1 MRCNKNQPS
10 NLGSSETTRE
20 APQSIQLI
28 IYDKL
33 GKPDHIQ
40 NIDKYFLQWFVGFSE
55 GDGSFEQSK
64 KAFIIN
70 KKDPKLLFRIKNKLG
85 FGSVYQ
91 TTNCSIWRY
100 SVTGQTNCLRL
111 YYLFNGNLTLQKTID
126 KFQKWAIRL
135 APKTSVQKIKLI
147 VRLDNGWLA
156 GFIEA
161 EGGFY
166 GRVRKKSQMKL
177 GYQFQKKFYL
187 TQKGEQDVLHQIL
200 FLLKSNTKIYTF
212 EQNNKTY
219 SRIDISS
226 FDSHELLLNYLS
238 RFPIFGIKNVSICIW
253 RKMHGRQDRNEHLT
267 AIGLK
272 KIRNLCHLLKKNNQR
287 CYQFEVED
295 IVHNI
300 SP

>member
-1 MRCNKNQPS
+1 MRCKKNQPS

-28 IYDKL
+28 IYEQL

-40 NIDKYFLQWFVGFSE
+40 NIDKYFLHWFIGFSE

-64 KAFIIN
+64 QAFFIN
-70 KKDPKLLFRIKNKLG
+70 QKDPKLLFRIKKKLG

-91 TTNCSIWRY
+91 TTNPSIWQY

-111 YYLFNGNLTLQKTID
+111 YYLFNGNLVLPKTIER
-126 KFQKWAIRL
+126 FQNWAIRL
-135 APKTSVQKIKLI
+135 APKTSIQKIGLI
-147 VRLDNGWLA
+147 VRLDNGWLS

-161 EGGFY
+161 KGYFSA
-166 GRVRKKSQMKL
+166 RVRKKNQMKL
-177 GYQFQKKFYL
+177 RYQFQKKFSI

-212 EQNNKTY
+212 EQNNKRY
-219 SRIDISS
+219 RRIDINSFSS
-226 FDSHELLLNYLS
+226 HNLLLNYLS
-238 RFPIFGIKNVSICIW
+238 KFPIFGIKNVSICIW

-267 AIGLK
+267 EIGLD

-287 CYQFEVED
+287 C
-295 IVHNI
+295 N
-300 SP
+300 